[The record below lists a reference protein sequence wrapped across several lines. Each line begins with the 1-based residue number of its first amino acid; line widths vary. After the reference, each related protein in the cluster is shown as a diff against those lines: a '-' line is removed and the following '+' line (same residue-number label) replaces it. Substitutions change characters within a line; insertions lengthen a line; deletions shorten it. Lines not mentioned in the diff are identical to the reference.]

1 MFTTTLL
8 ERSKATTTF
17 ISIQSTKNIASMLVI
32 LLTLPNVIS
41 LDLQFYPYNSFSF
54 SLSSLAAQPTLKD
67 Q

>member
-8 ERSKATTTF
+8 ERFKATTTF

-32 LLTLPNVIS
+32 LLTLTNRIS
-41 LDLQFYPYNSFSF
+41 LDLQFYPYISFSF
-54 SLSSLAAQPTLKD
+54 SLLSLATQPTLKG